1 MGWKTWD
8 INQVIDHTSKYEVDC
23 QNYFLSL
30 TFWFLDVTPN
40 RIFSSTSKS
49 VTSSPGTNLNHD
61 KFLSRPLQNRLTSP
75 DESMVAILP
84 FSCFVPSAHRPQSI
98 LWINSSVGSSK
109 HCIVY
114 SNMDLLLWC
123 SVRPRRNFWIKKCV
137 AKFQKYLS
145 LTKCAQSKCI
155 YEFGVPLF
163 VTKFFNMGKN
173 ASLHRDREVH
183 GPRHGQ
189 GRAENISISPW
200 RNIKMREINLLL
212 YVRFKQCRCPW
223 FVIFGR
229 VGLIQFRLFICINW
243 TYIFID

>member
-1 MGWKTWD
+1 MGYQSSHRPYVK
-8 INQVIDHTSKYEVDC
+8 IRSGLSKL
-23 QNYFLSL
+23 FLSL

-109 HCIVY
+109 HCKVC
-114 SNMDLLLWC
+114 SNMDFLLWC

-183 GPRHGQ
+183 GTVKEGQ
-189 GRAENISISPW
+189 RTFPFLLDGILKWGKSI
-200 RNIKMREINLLL
+200 
-212 YVRFKQCRCPW
+212 CC
-223 FVIFGR
+223 
-229 VGLIQFRLFICINW
+229 C
-243 TYIFID
+243 T